1 MKTILA
7 YGDSLTWG
15 SCPESG
21 ARHGKAFRWPD
32 VVAQSLGK
40 GAEVITDA
48 MRGRTTAYDEYLA
61 DCDRNGARLL
71 PSILYSHAP
80 IDIVVLLLG
89 ANDMKPHI
97 CGTALGAKQGMRRL
111 VQIAK
116 NHSQGLADRISPQI
130 LIVAPPPLVDTLNI
144 EMAEMFAGG
153 VSESKKLCRHYAD
166 LAQEMNV
173 AFFDAGAIAEASSLD
188 GVHLDAVNTQNI
200 GHALAPIISNM
211 IAA

>member
-15 SCPESG
+15 SDPKDEG
-21 ARHGKAFRWPD
+21 RHGKAYRWPD
-32 VVAQSLGK
+32 VLGQAL
-40 GAEVITDA
+40 GDSAEIITDA

-71 PSILYSHAP
+71 PSALYSQAP
-80 IDIVVLLLG
+80 VDVVILLLG

-116 NHSQGLADRISPQI
+116 GHTQGLPNHTAPQV
-130 LIVAPPPLVDTLNI
+130 LIIAPPPLVETPNI

-153 VSESKKLCRHYAD
+153 VGESQKLSNYYAD

-173 AFFDAGAIAEASSLD
+173 SFFDAGSVSVASALD
-188 GVHLDAVNTQNI
+188 GVHLDAENTQNI
-200 GHALAPIISNM
+200 GRALAPIISNM